1 MGSPVLPQFS
11 LCACRRH
18 YPGGAAGCLSL
29 SSPAVAAFPVQSP
42 GQPPHRYFP
51 RPARRLLT
59 LQPAH
64 SRSRLTT
71 LSIERF
77 RQVVAFLPAPIATGW
92 SDPCREGLAP
102 SQELC
107 LSTAHDCFVASA
119 PRNDVV
125 SRHTSAVS
133 PRAAPELC
141 QKSFALQRRGRRE
154 GRVPNAPAASCALGV
169 VKYAHE
175 YSQRRHRDHPA
186 FPAQWF

>member
-42 GQPPHRYFP
+42 GQPPHRYFS

-64 SRSRLTT
+64 SRNRLTI
-71 LSIERF
+71 LSIEGF
-77 RQVVAFLPAPIATGW
+77 RQVVTFPPAPIATGW

-107 LSTAHDCFVASA
+107 LSTAHDCFVANA
-119 PRNDVV
+119 PRNDADTR
-125 SRHTSAVS
+125 SRSRGVLRPRVCQKLSPFETEGAGNAGCPMHPQ
-133 PRAAPELC
+133 PRA
-141 QKSFALQRRGRRE
+141 R
-154 GRVPNAPAASCALGV
+154 
-169 VKYAHE
+169 
-175 YSQRRHRDHPA
+175 
-186 FPAQWF
+186 